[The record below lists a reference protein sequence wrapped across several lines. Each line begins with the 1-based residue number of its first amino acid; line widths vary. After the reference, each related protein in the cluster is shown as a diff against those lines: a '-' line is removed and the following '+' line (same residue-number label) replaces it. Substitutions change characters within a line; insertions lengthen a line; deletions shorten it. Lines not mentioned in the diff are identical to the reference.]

1 MKEMMSKSYKLDEI
15 DKKIVEILQNNPTT
29 THTMIAKKV
38 NRSQPTVGIR
48 IKKLEESGVL
58 QYQAG
63 LNLKNFNLYYAK
75 VDIQTKNPNSL
86 IRTINEC
93 PHMIHALKLSGLN
106 NFEIIISSPKLE
118 DLDKIINFHFRN
130 NSDIT
135 HVSMEV
141 ILDII
146 NEFLLPIYIKKTIC
160 KCTA

>member
-1 MKEMMSKSYKLDEI
+1 MMSKSFKLDKI
-15 DKKIVEILQNNPTT
+15 DKKIIEILQNNPTT
-29 THTMIAKKV
+29 THTKIAKKV

-48 IKKLEESGVL
+48 IKKLEESGIL

-75 VDIQTKNPNSL
+75 VEIFTKNPNSL

-106 NFEIIISSPKLE
+106 NFLIIIGSPKLE

-130 NSDIT
+130 NPEIR
-135 HVSMEV
+135 HVSMEI

-146 NEFLLPIYIKKTIC
+146 NEFLLPIYIKKTKC